1 MTFGSEVTKL
11 ENTFTKDLL
20 ISEFKVTD
28 SYNKLTKPA
37 RFEATREPGVENSV
51 IFRNLGIWELI
62 GEQQVWKLS
71 KRPFLI
77 MV

>member
-51 IFRNLGIWELI
+51 IFRNLGI
-62 GEQQVWKLS
+62 
-71 KRPFLI
+71 
-77 MV
+77 